1 MPYIAEL
8 IAKGLQ
14 KRKEEKVQSPLD
26 IIACENM
33 IGGSE
38 FLEEKVSDYLSE
50 SDKLYLSKF
59 IGFPNA
65 AVDRIVPAQ
74 KHKDVLYV
82 EVEPFSEWVIDASH
96 LKKIKESNL
105 KEFIIQLTSNH
116 LLSVNFFFCKL
127 RTCCSCLF

>member
-1 MPYIAEL
+1 
-8 IAKGLQ
+8 
-14 KRKEEKVQSPLD
+14 
-26 IIACENM
+26 M

-96 LKKIKESNL
+96 LKIKKSNL

-116 LLSVNFFFCKL
+116 LLSVNFFL
-127 RTCCSCLF
+127 